1 MRVHSCI
8 AYLKTCI
15 YIYIERE
22 RLFGIVTVTFVDL
35 RVSNLSWK
43 YTLDHVRS
51 VRNTLKNGNR
61 VPVVSV
67 FIKVR
72 DWVKAKLLYDV
83 CENLKPHTC
92 AIKFVK
98 FTYNFAVPPS
108 FKGKGYWQAWSFT
121 YGLSNNPNMAS
132 TSETSELNLPTN
144 LLIDSCSTKQPSQ
157 LNGGYLNFHRFFN
170 HSNWNSGLV
179 HAGSLKWSI
188 RKPFIAEMA
197 RHGRSL
203 YKENQLPRIVSQLF
217 FSWREP
223 ATFLHGSLYGS
234 PEVSRKSY

>member
-1 MRVHSCI
+1 M
-8 AYLKTCI
+8 YL

-51 VRNTLKNGNR
+51 VRNTLQNGNR

-98 FTYNFAVPPS
+98 FTYNFAVPPPS
-108 FKGKGYWQAWSFT
+108 KGKDIGKHDRLPMACQTIQTWHQHQKHPNWICLQIFWLI
-121 YGLSNNPNMAS
+121 LSVPNS
-132 TSETSELNLPTN
+132 LLN
-144 LLIDSCSTKQPSQ
+144 
-157 LNGGYLNFHRFFN
+157 
-170 HSNWNSGLV
+170 
-179 HAGSLKWSI
+179 
-188 RKPFIAEMA
+188 
-197 RHGRSL
+197 
-203 YKENQLPRIVSQLF
+203 
-217 FSWREP
+217 
-223 ATFLHGSLYGS
+223 
-234 PEVSRKSY
+234 